1 MSPQAHVPMNV
12 RQLMLPKFSNYWT
25 YPRDKPVI
33 SRKNYSLAHFHEIL
47 SLELSEY
54 AYLLLVK
61 IWVVSPKSTP
71 ANSLTTA
78 QSRNTYEKLAKLTIS
93 GVFLL

>member
-1 MSPQAHVPMNV
+1 
-12 RQLMLPKFSNYWT
+12 MLPPFNNYWT

-33 SRKNYSLAHFHEIL
+33 SRENDSLSHFHEIL
-47 SLELSEY
+47 SIELSGY

-71 ANSLTTA
+71 ANSFAAA
-78 QSRNTYEKLAKLTIS
+78 QRRNTYEKSPKLTIS